1 MNCDMTDLQPSYL
14 TFDEATR
21 HLRLD
26 PHEPEFVQDPYAAYA
41 WIHRQTRAVF
51 WENYGFWCL
60 AGYDEVNRLFRDK
73 RFGRER
79 PGGYR
84 AAVAKMGDRAHL
96 GDFDGVEAG
105 SLLELEPPAHTRL
118 RTLVNRAFV
127 SRQVERLRPKIEALA
142 HRLIDGFEDA
152 GRAELIQDFATPLTA
167 AVIAEMMG
175 LPAESGLQLVAW
187 SNDMVRMYMHRPSR
201 TEAERANASAHAFAG
216 FIRRHGAEKRK
227 HPGDDLLSLLTAA
240 HENGQK
246 LTEDELV
253 SSAILLLNAG
263 HEATVHQT
271 GNAVRT
277 ILAQGGDPRRFFATP
292 EATTATV
299 EECLR
304 YDAPLHMFT
313 RYAYEDA
320 EFADGI
326 GVKAGDQIGL
336 LLGAAN
342 RDPLAFSAP
351 DDFRP
356 GRPDQKNV
364 SFGAGIHFCIGAPL
378 ARLELQVALNTLFDR
393 LPGLRLSE
401 EPVYRDIYHFHGLE
415 RLAVQYDPPA
425 GQPEAVL

>member
-1 MNCDMTDLQPSYL
+1 MNCHMTDLQPSYL
-14 TFDEATR
+14 AFDQATR

-26 PHEPEFVQDPYAAYA
+26 PHEPVFVQDPYVAYRWMHA
-41 WIHRQTRAVF
+41 NARAVF

-84 AAVAKMGDRAHL
+84 AAIAATGERGHL
-96 GDFDGVEAG
+96 ADFDDVEAG

-142 HRLIDGFEDA
+142 HTLIDGFA
-152 GRAELIQDFATPLTA
+152 GHAELIRDFSTPLPA

-187 SNDMVRMYMHRPSR
+187 SNDMVRMYMHKPSR
-201 TEAERANASAHAFAG
+201 ADAGRANASARAFAD
-216 FIRRHGAEKRK
+216 FIRHHAAEKRK
-227 HPGDDLLSLLTAA
+227 RPGDDLLSLLTAA
-240 HENGQK
+240 HEDGQK

-277 ILAQGGDPRRFFATP
+277 ILAQDGNPRRFFATP
-292 EATTATV
+292 EATAATV

-313 RYAYEDA
+313 RYAYEDV
-320 EFADGI
+320 EFADGVT
-326 GVKAGDQIGL
+326 VKAGDRIGL

-342 RDPLAFSAP
+342 RDPIAFSAP
-351 DDFRP
+351 DEFRP

-378 ARLELQVALNTLFDR
+378 ARLELQVSLKTLFDR
-393 LPGLRLSE
+393 LPGLRLAE
-401 EPVYRDIYHFHGLE
+401 EPAYRDIYHFHGLE
-415 RLAVQYDPPA
+415 RLAVQFEIERSQTA
-425 GQPEAVL
+425 

>member
-1 MNCDMTDLQPSYL
+1 MDSALPYL
-14 TFDEATR
+14 SFDVTTR
-21 HLRLD
+21 RLRLD
-26 PHEPEFVQDPYAAYA
+26 PHEKEFFRNPYPAYRWMHA
-41 WIHRQTRAVF
+41 NARAVF
-51 WENYGFWCL
+51 WENHGFWCL

-84 AAVAKMGDRAHL
+84 AAVVATGDRVHL
-96 GDFDGVEAG
+96 ADFDDVEAG

-127 SRQVERLRPKIEALA
+127 SRQVEKLRPKIEALA
-142 HRLIDGFEDA
+142 HTLIDGFEGA
-152 GRAELIQDFATPLTA
+152 GRTELIRDFATPLPA

-187 SNDMVRMYMHRPSR
+187 SNDMVCMYMHKPTR
-201 TEAERANASAHAFAG
+201 TEAERANASARAFAD
-216 FIRRHGAEKRK
+216 FIRYHAAEKRK

-240 HENGQK
+240 HEDGQK

-277 ILAQGGDPRRFFATP
+277 ILAQAGDPRRFFTTP
-292 EATTATV
+292 DGTAATV

-313 RYAYEDA
+313 RYAYEDI
-320 EFADGI
+320 EFADGVT
-326 GVKAGDQIGL
+326 VKAGDQIGL

-342 RDPLAFSAP
+342 RDPLTFSAP
-351 DDFRP
+351 DEFRP

-378 ARLELQVALNTLFDR
+378 ARLELQVSLKTLFDR
-393 LPGLRLSE
+393 LPGLRLAE
-401 EPVYRDIYHFHGLE
+401 EPTCRDIYHFHGLE
-415 RLAVQYDPPA
+415 RLVVQFDRPGA
-425 GQPEAVL
+425 QPEARL

>member
-1 MNCDMTDLQPSYL
+1 MNSAPPYL
-14 TFDEATR
+14 AFDPATR
-21 HLRLD
+21 RMRLD
-26 PHEPEFVQDPYAAYA
+26 PHEPAFVQDPYPAYRWMHENA
-41 WIHRQTRAVF
+41 RCVF
-51 WENYGFWCL
+51 WEDFGLWCL
-60 AGYDEVNRLFRDK
+60 AGFDEVNRLFRDK

-84 AAVAKMGDRAHL
+84 AAVAATGERAHL
-96 GDFDGVEAG
+96 ADFDAVEAG

-127 SRQVERLRPKIEALA
+127 SRQVERLRPRIEVLA
-142 HRLIDGFEDA
+142 HRLIDGFEA
-152 GRAELIQDFATPLTA
+152 TGRAELIRDFATPLPA

-187 SNDMVRMYMHRPSR
+187 SNDMVRMYMHKPGP
-201 TEAERANASAHAFAG
+201 AEETQANASARAFAD
-216 FIRRHGAEKRK
+216 FIRRHAAEKRK

-240 HENGQK
+240 AEDGQK

-263 HEATVHQT
+263 HEATVHQA

-277 ILAQGGDPRRFFATP
+277 ILAQGGDPRRFFETP
-292 EATTATV
+292 ELAVATV

-313 RYAYEDA
+313 RYVYQEA
-320 EFADGI
+320 EIAE
-326 GVKAGDQIGL
+326 GVVLKPGDQVGL

-342 RDPLAFSAP
+342 RDPLAFSEP
-351 DDFRP
+351 DAFRP

-378 ARLELQVALNTLFDR
+378 ARLELQVALKTLFDR
-393 LPGLRLSE
+393 LPGLRLAETPAYS
-401 EPVYRDIYHFHGLE
+401 DIYHFHGLR
-415 RLAVQYDPPA
+415 RLDVAF
-425 GQPEAVL
+425 